1 MNTPLEKFFD
11 RIFVV
16 NLKRRPDRMANF
28 AKEMDLI
35 GVTNYERFEAIDTG
49 PGLGNHGCT
58 ASHRAVMDLIVQR
71 GYKNGFIFED
81 DSVVRHRFR
90 NSFND
95 EIVAPLA
102 ELPEGWD
109 MFYAGAGYGTMPRGW
124 HSRHLIKA
132 GQLKTTSSYAVS
144 AKAAKELRDL
154 IPVGTAN
161 SIDNIYAGYNE
172 TQEVYVAEPR
182 FFFQYENYSNLQEKI
197 MGGQDSME
205 NPDHVNAL
213 GKYLPK

>member
-1 MNTPLEKFFD
+1 MNTPLETFFD

-16 NLKRRPDRMANF
+16 NLKRRPDRLANF
-28 AKEMDLI
+28 AREMELI
-35 GVTNYERFEAIDTG
+35 GITNYERFEAIDTG

-71 GYKNGFIFED
+71 GYRNSFIFED

-90 NSFND
+90 DSFSH

-102 ELPEGWD
+102 ELPDDWE

-124 HSRHLIKA
+124 FSKHLILA
-132 GQLKTTSSYAVS
+132 GQLKTTSSYAVT
-144 AKAAKELRDL
+144 AKTAEFLREL

-161 SIDNIYAGYNE
+161 SIDNIYAGFNE
-172 TQEVYVAEPR
+172 TARCFVSEPR
-182 FFFQYENYSNLQEKI
+182 FFFQYDNYSNLQERV
-197 MGGQDSME
+197 MSNQDSME
-205 NPDHVNAL
+205 NPDHVAAL
-213 GKYLPK
+213 GKFLRK